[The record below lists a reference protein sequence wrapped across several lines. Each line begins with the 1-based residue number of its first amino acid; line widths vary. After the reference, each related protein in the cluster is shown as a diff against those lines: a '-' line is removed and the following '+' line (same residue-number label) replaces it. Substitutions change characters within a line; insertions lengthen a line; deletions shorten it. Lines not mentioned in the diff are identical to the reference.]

1 MQLEVGGKR
10 VPIAA
15 GDTVIGSAPWCS
27 IVLEGEGVRP
37 HHAVVQGTTEGAA
50 AIRTVAADAEASIN
64 GVRLGT
70 DPTPVLHG
78 DKIRIFD
85 HEILAVDPQRAG
97 NTQLFDSGAFADL
110 PRVQSAA
117 AAPGPSGGRVVCLTD
132 GREYSVKSEPLAF
145 GRDAASDVVVTG
157 GDVSRRHAEIQVSP
171 EGYVLE
177 DLSVNGT
184 YVNGRRVSRR
194 HLLARADVIRIG
206 TDEFRFYADS
216 APPHSVSGPRPIPPE
231 GPLHTPTGAS
241 ARLSDTMH
249 GVPLPLPPRDTPP
262 AAVPPPILPLA
273 SLLVRSGS
281 LRGRRLPIT
290 VAAVNIGRAD
300 YNDLVIADPSVS
312 TTHAKLQRRDGLWVI
327 TDLGSTNGTFVEGEP
342 VVGETDLAPGTTIR
356 FGDVAALFEP
366 HDEPAPGAKQAVA
379 EARPA
384 DAGPANGATVT
395 GAPANGASWG
405 TPEGPQA
412 AEAPRPA
419 ARRPIRAAAPKP
431 SGPPMWLISLL
442 IVAALVIAYVLLTSS

>member
-1 MQLEVGGKR
+1 MMQLEVGGR
-10 VPIAA
+10 RIPIAT
-15 GDTVIGSAPWCS
+15 GDTVIGSAPWCG

-50 AIRTVAADAEASIN
+50 AIRTVAPDAEASIN

-78 DKIRIFD
+78 DKIQIFE

-110 PRVQSAA
+110 PPVQVAKA
-117 AAPGPSGGRVVCLTD
+117 PPGPSGGRVVCLTD
-132 GREYSVKSEPLAF
+132 GREYTVKSEPLVF
-145 GRDAASDVVVTG
+145 GRDAVSDVVVTG
-157 GDVSRRHAEIQVSP
+157 GDVSRRHAEIRVTP

-184 YVNGRRVSRR
+184 FVNGRRIGRQ

-216 APPHSVSGPRPIPPE
+216 VPEATVSGPRPVPPE

-249 GVPLPLPPRDTPP
+249 GVPLTIPRDTPP
-262 AAVPPPILPLA
+262 APPAAVALPLA
-273 SLLVRSGS
+273 SLLVRSGA

-290 VAAVNIGRAD
+290 TASVNIGRAD

-312 TTHAKLQRRDGLWVI
+312 TTHAKLQRKDEVWVLS
-327 TDLGSTNGTFVEGEP
+327 DLGSTNGTYVEGEA
-342 VVGETDLAPGTTIR
+342 VTGETALTPGTTLR

-366 HDEPAPGAKQAVA
+366 HDEPQPAVKRA
-379 EARPA
+379 
-384 DAGPANGATVT
+384 
-395 GAPANGASWG
+395 
-405 TPEGPQA
+405 A
-412 AEAPRPA
+412 AEAPIPPAEVEMEAPSEARRPA
-419 ARRPIRAAAPKP
+419 ARRPIRASTPKP
-431 SGPPMWLISLL
+431 SGPPTWLLAL
-442 IVAALVIAYVLLTSS
+442 ILVAAAIIAYILLTSS

>member
-1 MQLEVGGKR
+1 MMQLEVGGR
-10 VPIAA
+10 RIPVAT
-15 GDTVIGSAPWCS
+15 GDTVIGSAPWCA

-50 AIRTVAADAEASIN
+50 IRTAGADAEVSIN

-78 DKIRIFD
+78 DKIQIFG

-110 PRVQSAA
+110 PPVQAA
-117 AAPGPSGGRVVCLTD
+117 RTPPGATGGRVVCLTD
-132 GREYSVKSEPLAF
+132 GREYGVGSEPLVF

-157 GDVSRRHAEIQVSP
+157 GDVSRRHAEIQVGT
-171 EGYVLE
+171 EGYILM

-184 YVNGRRVSRR
+184 FVNGKRVGRS

-206 TDEFRFYADS
+206 TDEFRFYADTAPA
-216 APPHSVSGPRPIPPE
+216 APPLAPRPVPSE

-249 GVPLPLPPRDTPP
+249 NVPLTLPPRESAG
-262 AAVPPPILPLA
+262 AAAPPPPGPLA
-273 SLLVRSGS
+273 SLLVRSGE

-290 VAAVNIGRAD
+290 ITVVNVGRAD

-312 TTHAKLQRRDGLWVI
+312 TTHAKIQQKDGVWVL
-327 TDLGSTNGTFVEGEP
+327 TDLGSTNGTYVEGEP
-342 VVGETDLAPGTTIR
+342 VTGETALTPGTTIR
-356 FGDVAALFEP
+356 FGEVSALFEP
-366 HDEPAPGAKQAVA
+366 HDAAVPAALRPIHAEPGPPWEVAPPPA
-379 EARPA
+379 EAR
-384 DAGPANGATVT
+384 
-395 GAPANGASWG
+395 ASV
-405 TPEGPQA
+405 
-412 AEAPRPA
+412 
-419 ARRPIRAAAPKP
+419 RRPIRAATPKP
-431 SGPPMWLISLL
+431 SGPPLWLIALL
-442 IVAALVIAYVLLTSS
+442 VVAAIVIAYVLLTSS